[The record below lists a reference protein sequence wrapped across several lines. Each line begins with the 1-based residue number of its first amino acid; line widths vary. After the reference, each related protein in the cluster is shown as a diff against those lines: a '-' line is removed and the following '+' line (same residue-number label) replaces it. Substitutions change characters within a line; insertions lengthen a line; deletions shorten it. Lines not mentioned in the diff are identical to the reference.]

1 MKIVS
6 FNINSIRARP
16 HQLIHLRDTLDPDV
30 IGLQETKVND
40 PDFPLEVIEEIGYHP
55 EYWGQKGHYGVAFL
69 SKNKPIKTVKGFKK
83 DTEEDQKRFIECTF
97 SNGKTEITIM
107 NGYFPQGENINHASK
122 FPKKIKYYD
131 DLEVHIRNLK
141 KTKKNL
147 IIMGDFNVAPEDID
161 IGIGPDNMKRWLRD
175 GKTSF
180 QPQERQMWNSIKD
193 IGFVDSW
200 RVKHPDNSS
209 IYSWFDYRSKMF
221 DDNPKRGLR
230 IDHIMV
236 SNNLKDSIKEV
247 GIDYDSRAMEKPSD
261 HCPVWVDL
269 NI

>member
-1 MKIVS
+1 MRIVS

-69 SKNKPIKTVKGFKK
+69 SKKKPIKTVK
-83 DTEEDQKRFIECTF
+83 C
-97 SNGKTEITIM
+97 
-107 NGYFPQGENINHASK
+107 
-122 FPKKIKYYD
+122 YD
-131 DLEVHIRNLK
+131 DLELHIKKLK
-141 KTKKNL
+141 KTKENL

-180 QPQERQMWNSIKD
+180 QPQEREMWNSIKD

-200 RVKHPDNSS
+200 RVKHPDESS

-221 DDNPKRGLR
+221 DDDPKRGLR

-236 SNNLKDSIKEV
+236 SNNLKDSIKDV
-247 GIDYDSRAMEKPSD
+247 GIDYDSRGMEKPSD

-269 NI
+269 DI

>member
-1 MKIVS
+1 MRIVS

-69 SKNKPIKTVKGFKK
+69 SKKKPIKTIKGFKK

-97 SNGKTEITIM
+97 SSNGNEITIM
-107 NGYFPQGENINHASK
+107 SGYFPQGENINHETK

-131 DLEVHIRNLK
+131 DLNSHIKTLK
-141 KTKKNL
+141 RKQKNL

-161 IGIGPDNMKRWLRD
+161 IGIGPENMKRWLRD

-180 QPQERQMWNSIKD
+180 QPQEREMWNSIKD
-193 IGFVDSW
+193 IGFIDSW
-200 RVKHPDNSS
+200 RLKYPDESS

-221 DDNPKRGLR
+221 DDDPKRGLR
-230 IDHIMV
+230 IDHILV
-236 SNNLKDSIKEV
+236 SDNLKGSIKDV
-247 GIDYDSRAMEKPSD
+247 GIDYDSRALEKPSD

-269 NI
+269 EL